1 MVCQIFHYYHSPFI
15 FRPIINYCI
24 KGISLIRLQ
33 LTSFLTTLDNV
44 KMDNHKIPQLS
55 KDFFKQFTI
64 KKEFQGFFQSV
75 ISAGYRIDAQG
86 QT

>member
-1 MVCQIFHYYHSPFI
+1 
-15 FRPIINYCI
+15 
-24 KGISLIRLQ
+24 
-33 LTSFLTTLDNV
+33 
-44 KMDNHKIPQLS
+44 MDNHKIPQLS